1 MTLNDVV
8 AALTANPPG
17 WIPHGLGVVTPD
29 AHLLS
34 PRAGVGSQGH
44 LYDGACAICRGGERP
59 EALSALVLAI
69 STILGVRLED
79 QP

>member
-29 AHLLS
+29 AHL
-34 PRAGVGSQGH
+34 GSQGH